1 MPRYVAFLRGINL
14 GKRRPPMSELK
25 RLFEELGFTNV
36 ATFIARG
43 NVLFETKSHDGTIL
57 EFRIEAHLEKSLG
70 YGVATFIRS
79 EAEVKAVLAYPA
91 FGSEVPEGGAVY
103 VNFLKEPMSSD
114 LAKRLQ
120 GCCTDVDEFC
130 VNGREVYWLCR
141 IRSSE
146 SEVWTSPA
154 MKTLKFPLATMRNM
168 TSVRKLAAKHGMA
181 VIS

>member
-36 ATFIARG
+36 ATFIASG

-103 VNFLKEPMSSD
+103 VNFLK
-114 LAKRLQ
+114 